1 MLLNNDKYL
10 SNFLEPLMKP
20 FLIPSNKDKY
30 KVAERILSLKTL
42 WTVMNMHSK
51 LLNNVESVSE

>member
-1 MLLNNDKYL
+1 
-10 SNFLEPLMKP
+10 MKL
-20 FLIPSNKDKY
+20 FLIPSNKEKY

>member
-10 SNFLEPLMKP
+10 SNFLEPLMKL

>member
-1 MLLNNDKYL
+1 MFLNNNKYL
-10 SNFLEPLMKP
+10 SNFLEPLMKL
-20 FLIPSNKDKY
+20 FLIPSNKEKY

-51 LLNNVESVSE
+51 LLNNVESVSK

>member
-1 MLLNNDKYL
+1 MVLNNDKYL
-10 SNFLEPLMKP
+10 SNFLEPLMKL

>member
-1 MLLNNDKYL
+1 
-10 SNFLEPLMKP
+10 MKL

-30 KVAERILSLKTL
+30 KMAEKILCLKTL